1 MSVLGEAESLAS
13 YGRKR
18 LALSHEKPTTPQRP
32 KSHSPNEHNLTWDVQ
47 GAMRE
52 LENFP
57 PTQKINWSEMPR
69 QYRIPGKNAGQ
80 VLKETVNKY
89 GINTASL
96 DHRCNT
102 TPRIRRRKCRLTGG
116 EISMPCLP
124 TVHTIKE
131 E

>member
-52 LENFP
+52 LENFHP
-57 PTQKINWSEMPR
+57 PKKSTGLKWRDNIEYQKMRAKS
-69 QYRIPGKNAGQ
+69 
-80 VLKETVNKY
+80 
-89 GINTASL
+89 
-96 DHRCNT
+96 
-102 TPRIRRRKCRLTGG
+102 
-116 EISMPCLP
+116 
-124 TVHTIKE
+124 
-131 E
+131 